1 MKEGILAQRYAN
13 ALFAVA
19 LDKKLLEK
27 VRDELYDFVARL
39 ENSDELSHFLRS
51 PERSRAEKRQL
62 VERVFADR
70 YSNIFFN
77 FLLLLIDKGR
87 IPLYRDV
94 RLAFGALYDRHHRKV
109 RALAI
114 TAMPMAK
121 SELEALQTDLAETM
135 KRTLEI
141 ENRIDPAI
149 LGGIV
154 LDIEGKILDG
164 SVRRQLERLREVV
177 ASQRN

>member
-1 MKEGILAQRYAN
+1 MKEGILAQRYAK

-19 LDKKLLEK
+19 LEKKLLDK
-27 VRDELYDFVARL
+27 VRGELYDFVTRL
-39 ENSDELSHFLRS
+39 EDNAEFSYFLRT

-62 VERVFADR
+62 IERILQDR

-87 IPLYRDV
+87 IALYREV
-94 RLAFGALYDRHHRKV
+94 QQAFSALYDHHHRKV
-109 RALAI
+109 RALTI

-121 SELEALQTDLAETM
+121 GELEALESDLAQAM
-135 KRTLEI
+135 NRTLEI
-141 ENRIDPAI
+141 ENRVDPAI

-177 ASQRN
+177 VSQRN

>member
-1 MKEGILAQRYAN
+1 MKEGILAQRYAK

-39 ENSDELSHFLRS
+39 KDNAELSYFLRS

-70 YSNIFFN
+70 YSSIFFN

-87 IPLYRDV
+87 IPLYREV
-94 RLAFGALYDRHHRKV
+94 RQAFSALYDHYHRKV

-121 SELEALQTDLAETM
+121 AELETLQADLAQAM
-135 KRTLEI
+135 NRALEI

-177 ASQRN
+177 ASRRN

>member
-1 MKEGILAQRYAN
+1 MKEGILAQRYAK

-19 LDKKLLEK
+19 VDKKLLEK

-39 ENSDELSHFLRS
+39 ENNPEFSHFLRS

-70 YSNIFFN
+70 YSNIFCN

-94 RLAFGALYDRHHRKV
+94 RQAFSALYDQHHRKV

-121 SELEALQTDLAETM
+121 GELEVLQSDLAQAM
-135 KRTLEI
+135 NRTLEI

-154 LDIEGKILDG
+154 LDIDGKILDG